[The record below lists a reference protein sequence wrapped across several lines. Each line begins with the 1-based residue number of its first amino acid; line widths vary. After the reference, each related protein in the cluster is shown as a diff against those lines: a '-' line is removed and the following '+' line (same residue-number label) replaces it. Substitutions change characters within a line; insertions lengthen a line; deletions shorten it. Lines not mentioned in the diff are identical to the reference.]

1 MSKSSIDRWY
11 SGMYLSRRHFT
22 IIPIAFY
29 ACERRKNMKS
39 KITLCVV
46 SLDRALIWNDTLEPS
61 TAPKK
66 LETSGNNPDYK
77 KEHDRNESGRDRS
90 SMNSNFLKDL
100 AEQVQ
105 NSEKF
110 ILISSGSGKA
120 NAAEVLMSHLE
131 VESPSTANNL
141 IDSIKADV
149 SNLSNDEL
157 LKLGRERWD
166 KFKTSGN

>member
-1 MSKSSIDRWY
+1 
-11 SGMYLSRRHFT
+11 
-22 IIPIAFY
+22 
-29 ACERRKNMKS
+29 MKS
-39 KITLCVV
+39 KISLCVV
-46 SLDRALIWNDTLEPS
+46 SLDRALIWNDTFEPS

-66 LETSGNNPDYK
+66 LEASGNNPDYK

-90 SMNSNFLKDL
+90 SMNSNFLKEL

-105 NSEKF
+105 HSEKY

-131 VESPSTANNL
+131 KESPSTANNL
-141 IDSIKADV
+141 IESIKADV

-157 LKLGRERWD
+157 LKLGRERWE
-166 KFKTSGN
+166 KFRTTGN